1 MAVFLRASVS
11 CSARFLF
18 SILKMLENGNSDF
31 PGRFLSI
38 NRKDSKKCAVQ
49 EIPQGKREI
58 NAYKIIVSVYRFSG

>member
-1 MAVFLRASVS
+1 
-11 CSARFLF
+11 
-18 SILKMLENGNSDF
+18 MLENGNSDF
-31 PGRFLSI
+31 PSRFLSI